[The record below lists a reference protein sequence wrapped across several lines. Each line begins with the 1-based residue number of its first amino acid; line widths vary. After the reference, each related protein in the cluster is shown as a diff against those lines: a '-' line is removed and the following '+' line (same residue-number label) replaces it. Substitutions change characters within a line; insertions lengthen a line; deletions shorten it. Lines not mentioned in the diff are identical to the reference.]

1 MKGSLKAMSAGYS
14 GTPLPQKLGIKP
26 NHRIGA
32 YNPPPNLSEIL
43 PGLEIEP
50 WEPSGRFDIVLAFYV
65 QRQDLEDSIQGLSET
80 IEKNGSVWVCWPKRA
95 SKIPT
100 DVLEQTLR
108 DVILPMGLVDNKVCA
123 VDEVWSGLRFVW
135 RVELR

>member
-1 MKGSLKAMSAGYS
+1 MSAGYS
-14 GTPLPQKLGIKP
+14 DTPLPQKLGIKP
-26 NHRIGA
+26 IQRIGA

-43 PGLEIEP
+43 PGLEIEQWKP
-50 WEPSGRFDIVLAFYV
+50 GNRFDILLAFYLE
-65 QRQDLEDSIQGLSET
+65 RRDLEASIQALSET
-80 IEKNGSVWVCWPKRA
+80 IEKNGSIWVCWPKKA

-100 DVLEQTLR
+100 NITEQTFR